1 MRLSWREEKFSGF
14 FFGLSGGARAI
25 FSCISLGGRFE
36 IVCQTWESHTG
47 LDRKRECFN
56 NLRAKE
62 MSRGRCLRDVSDPP
76 GHLDD
81 AGGLG
86 KLLPL
91 RTPPTAPTPVSR
103 DEADQPTH
111 NQHVCWYVRKRN
123 FQQKYF
129 LVCVFDGW
137 MDRNGWMDGKMRVD
151 TRLLL
156 FFHYRDA
163 IQQQQSFLLYFV
175 LFFQNC
181 PPRWIKRA
189 Y

>member
-1 MRLSWREEKFSGF
+1 MRF
-14 FFGLSGGARAI
+14 FLAFHWAVDLKL
-25 FSCISLGGRFE
+25 FVKLE
-36 IVCQTWESHTG
+36 NHTG

-81 AGGLG
+81 AGGFG

-111 NQHVCWYVRKRN
+111 NQHVC
-123 FQQKYF
+123 
-129 LVCVFDGW
+129 
-137 MDRNGWMDGKMRVD
+137 
-151 TRLLL
+151 
-156 FFHYRDA
+156 
-163 IQQQQSFLLYFV
+163 
-175 LFFQNC
+175 
-181 PPRWIKRA
+181 
-189 Y
+189 